1 MPQQMKFNT
10 ENIITRSPRL
20 ETVMMVEKFIEETS
34 GEFTKTQLFNNL
46 PKKIMWPTY
55 LTILNYLEDINKII
69 TADNGVI
76 TYIWNPKL
84 IKKYLTRKTY

>member
-1 MPQQMKFNT
+1 MKFNT

-46 PKKIMWPTY
+46 PKKIMWGTFNVILKY
-55 LTILNYLEDINKII
+55 LWDTNRIGTDRK
-69 TADNGVI
+69 GVVV
-76 TYIWNPKL
+76 YIWNPKL
-84 IKKYLTRKTY
+84 AEKFINRKGY